1 MTLEFI
7 LGILQIVLI
16 ATTPLV
22 FAGIGELVTEKSGVL
37 NLGVEGMMLVGAVTA
52 FIMLVIT
59 GSYFLAFFVS
69 ILSGI
74 IMSGLFA
81 FLVLNLMS
89 NQIATGLALTIFGIG
104 LSSML
109 GKQYIGTP
117 IDGLSPWF
125 FVIFSF
131 VIVFLVSYFFYK
143 TKAGLILRAVGES
156 HNSAHALGY
165 SVIKIRYLSILFGG
179 SMCALAGSYISI
191 CYAPMWQE
199 GMTAGRGWIA
209 LALVVFATWK
219 PERVLIGA
227 YIFGG
232 VTILQ
237 MNLQALGLRFPGQ
250 FFSMAPYVATIIVL
264 VLISSNKLRI
274 KLSAPASLT
283 IPFYKGR

>member
-1 MTLEFI
+1 MNIELI
-7 LGILQIVLI
+7 IGIVQIILI

-52 FIMLVIT
+52 FVTLVVT
-59 GSYFLAFFVS
+59 NSYILAFIFS
-69 ILSGI
+69 IISGI
-74 IMSGLFA
+74 LMSSLFA
-81 FLVLNLMS
+81 FLVLVLMS
-89 NQIATGLALTIFGIG
+89 NQVATGLALTIFGIG
-104 LSSML
+104 LSSMI
-109 GKQYIGTP
+109 GKNYIGTP
-117 IDGLSPWF
+117 IDGLTPWY
-125 FVIFSF
+125 FVILSF
-131 VIVFLVSYFFYK
+131 LIVFFVSYFFYK
-143 TKAGLILRAVGES
+143 TKSGLILRAVGES

-165 SVIKIRYLSILFGG
+165 SVLKIRLLAIIFGG
-179 SMCALAGSYISI
+179 SMCALAGSYMSI

-219 PERVLIGA
+219 PGRILIGA

-237 MNLQALGLRFPGQ
+237 MNLQAFGLRLPAQ
-250 FFSMAPYVATIIVL
+250 FFNMAPYIATMLVL
-264 VLISSNKLRI
+264 VIISSNKLRI

-283 IPFYKGR
+283 LPFYKGR

>member
-52 FIMLVIT
+52 FIILVIT

-131 VIVFLVSYFFYK
+131 VIVFLVSYFFYR

-165 SVIKIRYLSILFGG
+165 SVIKIRFLSILFGG

-219 PERVLIGA
+219 PERVLVGA

>member
-1 MTLEFI
+1 MNLDLI

-37 NLGVEGMMLVGAVTA
+37 NLGVEGMMLVGAVSA
-52 FIMLVIT
+52 FIILVIT

-81 FLVLNLMS
+81 FLVLFLMS

-131 VIVFLVSYFFYK
+131 LIVFLVSYFFYK

-165 SVIKIRYLSILFGG
+165 SVIKIRFLSILFGG

-274 KLSAPASLT
+274 KHSAPASLT

>member
-1 MTLEFI
+1 MNLDLI

-37 NLGVEGMMLVGAVTA
+37 NLGVEGMMLVGAVSA
-52 FIMLVIT
+52 FIILVIT

-81 FLVLNLMS
+81 FLVLFLMS

-131 VIVFLVSYFFYK
+131 LIVFLVSYFFYK

-165 SVIKIRYLSILFGG
+165 SVIKIRFLSIIFGG

-264 VLISSNKLRI
+264 VLISRNKLRI
-274 KLSAPASLT
+274 TLSAPAS
-283 IPFYKGR
+283 

>member
-1 MTLEFI
+1 MNLDLI

-37 NLGVEGMMLVGAVTA
+37 NLGVEGMMLVGAVSA
-52 FIMLVIT
+52 FIILVIT

-81 FLVLNLMS
+81 FLVLFLMS

-117 IDGLSPWF
+117 IAGLSPWF

-131 VIVFLVSYFFYK
+131 LIVFLVSYFFYK

-165 SVIKIRYLSILFGG
+165 SVIKIRFLSILFGG

-250 FFSMAPYVATIIVL
+250 FFSMAPYVVTIIVL

>member
-1 MTLEFI
+1 MNLDLI

-37 NLGVEGMMLVGAVTA
+37 NLGVEGMMLVGAVSA
-52 FIMLVIT
+52 FIILVIT

-81 FLVLNLMS
+81 FLVLFLMS

-131 VIVFLVSYFFYK
+131 LIVFLVSYFFYK

-165 SVIKIRYLSILFGG
+165 SVIKIRFLSIIFGG

-250 FFSMAPYVATIIVL
+250 FFSMAPYVATIIAV
-264 VLISSNKLRI
+264 SYTH
-274 KLSAPASLT
+274 LT
-283 IPFYKGR
+283 LPTNREV

>member
-1 MTLEFI
+1 MSIELI
-7 LGILQIVLI
+7 IGIIEIILI

-52 FIMLVIT
+52 FATLVIT
-59 GSYFLAFFVS
+59 GNYFFAFLIS
-69 ILSGI
+69 ILSGV

-81 FLVLNLMS
+81 ILVLFLMS

-109 GKQYIGTP
+109 GKEYIGTP

-131 VIVFLVSYFFYK
+131 VIVFFISYFFYK
-143 TKAGLILRAVGES
+143 TKMGLILRAVGES
-156 HNSAHALGY
+156 HSSAHALGY
-165 SVIKIRYLSILFGG
+165 NVIKIRFLSILFGG

-250 FFSMAPYVATIIVL
+250 FFSMAPYIATIVVL

>member
-1 MTLEFI
+1 MNLDLI

-37 NLGVEGMMLVGAVTA
+37 NLGVEGMMLVGAVSA
-52 FIMLVIT
+52 YIILVIT

-81 FLVLNLMS
+81 FLVLFLMS

-131 VIVFLVSYFFYK
+131 LIVFLVSYFFYK

-165 SVIKIRYLSILFGG
+165 SVIKIRFLSIIFGG